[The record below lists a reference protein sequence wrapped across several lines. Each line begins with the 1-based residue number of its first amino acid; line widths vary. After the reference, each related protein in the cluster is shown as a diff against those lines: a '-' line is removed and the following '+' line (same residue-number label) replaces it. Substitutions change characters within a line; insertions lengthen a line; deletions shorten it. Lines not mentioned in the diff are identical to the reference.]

1 MVSLSKSTQL
11 NQLRP
16 KHIVINYFLIKQL
29 CPKFR
34 VLQKVRTFER
44 IKNTCLT
51 QKKFSKGS
59 IIKDE
64 GIFLWVNPPNP
75 ILMKRDSYDIPI
87 ISFTF
92 GLLTNCWYFLLS
104 TLIRIHIWNICILN
118 IKYLTELSQHKVY
131 KFCVWCWQLQVLNN
145 KSPIN
150 SVFILEFQSLVQSW
164 ISKFHYV
171 QLRNFESNYL

>member
-1 MVSLSKSTQL
+1 
-11 NQLRP
+11 
-16 KHIVINYFLIKQL
+16 VINYFLIKQL

-87 ISFTF
+87 ISGGT
-92 GLLTNCWYFLLS
+92 
-104 TLIRIHIWNICILN
+104 R
-118 IKYLTELSQHKVY
+118 K
-131 KFCVWCWQLQVLNN
+131 
-145 KSPIN
+145 
-150 SVFILEFQSLVQSW
+150 
-164 ISKFHYV
+164 
-171 QLRNFESNYL
+171 